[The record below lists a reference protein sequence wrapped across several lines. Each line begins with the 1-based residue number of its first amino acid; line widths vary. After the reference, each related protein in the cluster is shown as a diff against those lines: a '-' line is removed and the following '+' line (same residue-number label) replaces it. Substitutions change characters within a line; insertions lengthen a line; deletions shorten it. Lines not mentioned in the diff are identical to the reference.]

1 VIKQIA
7 FACVCSIGVIGLASF
22 DARSEPARHAFAEEK
37 NATDK
42 SPTRKTDLNVA
53 TVRELSNLPGIG
65 RELAE
70 RIVRHRPYRKLDQL
84 IAKKVMGR
92 KQFAR
97 IKDRIRVSS
106 AR

>member
-1 VIKQIA
+1 M
-7 FACVCSIGVIGLASF
+7 IGGMGLASF
-22 DARSEPARHAFAEEK
+22 GVRSEPTRHAFAEE
-37 NATDK
+37 NNYTAK
-42 SPTRKTDLNVA
+42 SPTRKTDLNSA
-53 TVRELSNLPGIG
+53 TVRELTNLPGIG

-84 IAKKVMGR
+84 IAKKVLGR

-106 AR
+106 AQ

>member
-1 VIKQIA
+1 MKQIA
-7 FACVCSIGVIGLASF
+7 LACVCTIGVIGLTSF
-22 DARSEPARHAFAEEK
+22 GVKSEPVRYPYAEDK
-37 NATDK
+37 NATAK
-42 SPTRKTDLNVA
+42 SQTRKTDLNSA
-53 TVRELSNLPGIG
+53 TVRELSSLPGIG